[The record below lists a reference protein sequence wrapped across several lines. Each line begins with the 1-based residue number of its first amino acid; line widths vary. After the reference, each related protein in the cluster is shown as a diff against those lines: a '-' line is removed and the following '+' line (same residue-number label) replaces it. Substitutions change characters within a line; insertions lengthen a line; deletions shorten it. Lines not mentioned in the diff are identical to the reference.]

1 MSTKRSDKKKAATA
15 DQEFNTELLDE
26 LLGDNAT
33 AQEILG
39 QHGLIKQ
46 LTKALLE
53 RALQGELT
61 HELGYEKH
69 QATGNNSGNS
79 RNGSSHKTLKGEFG
93 ELNLAIPRDRAASSE
108 PILVPKHQ
116 TRFEEFD
123 EKIISLY
130 ARGMS
135 DRDISAQLTDLYG
148 IEVSHSLISQ
158 VVSEVT
164 DEVTA
169 WQHRPLDAVYPIVYF
184 DALVVKVRHEKQ
196 VINKSLYLALA
207 VTLDGEKDLLGMWLA
222 ESEGAK
228 FWLGVMN
235 ELKNRGVGD
244 LFVAC
249 VDGLSGFPDAIEA
262 VFPAALTQLCIVHL
276 VRNSLRF
283 VPWKDRKAVA
293 RDLKAIYRAASR
305 EDAEQELI
313 TFSET
318 WDEKYPMISQSW
330 WKNWENVTPFF
341 AFPPE
346 IRKVIYT
353 TNAIE
358 SLNSGFR
365 KIIKT
370 KGSFPNDEAVLKLIY
385 LAFRNISKKWTRPVG
400 NWRQAL
406 NQFAIMFDDRMPTQ
420 F

>member
-93 ELNLAIPRDRAASSE
+93 ELNLAIPRDRAASFE

-123 EKIISLY
+123 EEIISLY

>member
-123 EKIISLY
+123 EEIISLY

>member
-1 MSTKRSDKKKAATA
+1 MSTKRSDKKEAATA

-108 PILVPKHQ
+108 PILVPEHQ

>member
-93 ELNLAIPRDRAASSE
+93 ELNLAIPRDRAASFE

>member
-93 ELNLAIPRDRAASSE
+93 ELNLAIPRDRAASFE

-123 EKIISLY
+123 EEIISLY

-330 WKNWENVTPFF
+330 WKNGRTSPHF
-341 AFPPE
+341 
-346 IRKVIYT
+346 
-353 TNAIE
+353 
-358 SLNSGFR
+358 SLSHLR
-365 KIIKT
+365 
-370 KGSFPNDEAVLKLIY
+370 SV
-385 LAFRNISKKWTRPVG
+385 R
-400 NWRQAL
+400 
-406 NQFAIMFDDRMPTQ
+406 
-420 F
+420 

>member
-1 MSTKRSDKKKAATA
+1 MWKHFL
-15 DQEFNTELLDE
+15 E
-26 LLGDNAT
+26 
-33 AQEILG
+33 
-39 QHGLIKQ
+39 HYLIKQ

-69 QATGNNSGNS
+69 HATGRNSGNS
-79 RNGSSHKTLKGEFG
+79 RNGSSKKTLKGEFG
-93 ELNLAIPRDRAASSE
+93 ELDLAIPRDRQAAFE
-108 PILVPKHQ
+108 PQLVPKYQ

-130 ARGMS
+130 ARGLS
-135 DRDISAQLTDLYG
+135 DRDISAQLAELYG
-148 IEVSHSLISQ
+148 IDVSHSLISQ

-184 DALVVKVRHEKQ
+184 DALVVKVRSEKQ

-228 FWLGVMN
+228 FWLGVLT
-235 ELKNRGVGD
+235 ELKNRGVND

-262 VFPAALTQLCIVHL
+262 VFPAALTQLCIVHM

-293 RDLKAIYRAASR
+293 RDLKRIYRAASR
-305 EDAEQELI
+305 EDAEAELI
-313 TFSET
+313 AFSEA
-318 WDEKYPMISQSW
+318 WDGKYPMISPSW
-330 WKNWENVTPFF
+330 WKNWENITPFF
-341 AFPPE
+341 AFAPE

-370 KGSFPNDEAVLKLIY
+370 KGSFPNDEAVAKLIY
-385 LAFRNISKKWTRPVG
+385 LAYRNISKRWTRPVS

>member
-1 MSTKRSDKKKAATA
+1 MSTKRSDKKEAATA

-93 ELNLAIPRDRAASSE
+93 ELNLAIPRDRAASFE

-123 EKIISLY
+123 EEIISLY